1 MGIDLELHNG
11 RPHRPERRRKPE
23 RRKPTLIRQSYEH
36 GEALA
41 GLISELSPNTSG
53 KLWMVDPYNDTL
65 FNEQV
70 AEAAL
75 REIPDLLSRCSDDAQ
90 TAAVRDLAAFLEACA
105 TTPGSYLVFVGD

>member
-1 MGIDLELHNG
+1 MGIDLQLHNG
-11 RPHRPERRRKPE
+11 RPHQPKRRQKQKP
-23 RRKPTLIRQSYEH
+23 KPTLIRQSHEH

-41 GLISELSPNTSG
+41 GLISELPTNTSG
-53 KLWMVDPYNDTL
+53 KLWMVDPYRDTL

-75 REIPDLLSRCSDDAQ
+75 REIPDLLNRCADDAQ
-90 TAAVRDLAAFLEACA
+90 TAAVRDLAACLEDCA

>member
-1 MGIDLELHNG
+1 MGIDLQLHNG
-11 RPHRPERRRKPE
+11 RPHWPKP
-23 RRKPTLIRQSYEH
+23 RQKQKPTLIRQSYEH
-36 GEALA
+36 AETLA
-41 GLISELSPNTSG
+41 GLISELPTNTSG
-53 KLWMVDPYNDTL
+53 KLWTVDPYRDTL

-75 REIPDLLSRCSDDAQ
+75 REIPDLLNRCADDAQ

>member
-1 MGIDLELHNG
+1 MGTDLRLHSE
-11 RPHRPERRRKPE
+11 RPRRSGRRRD
-23 RRKPTLIRQSYEH
+23 PTLVRESYEH

-41 GLISELSPNTSG
+41 ALLSELPTNTSG
-53 KLWMVDPYNDTL
+53 KLWTVDPYNDTV

-75 REIPDLLSRCSDDAQ
+75 REIPGLLDRCTGEAQ
-90 TAAVRDLAAFLEACA
+90 TAAVRDLAVFLKACA

>member
-1 MGIDLELHNG
+1 MGIDLQLHNG
-11 RPHRPERRRKPE
+11 RPHQPKRRQKQ
-23 RRKPTLIRQSYEH
+23 KPTLIRQSHEH

-41 GLISELSPNTSG
+41 ALISELPTNTSG
-53 KLWMVDPYNDTL
+53 KLWMVDPYRDTL

-75 REIPDLLSRCSDDAQ
+75 REIPDLLNRCTSDAQ

-105 TTPGSYLVFVGD
+105 TTPGSHLVFVGD

>member
-1 MGIDLELHNG
+1 MGIDLQLHSG
-11 RPHRPERRRKPE
+11 RPHWPKRHQKE
-23 RRKPTLIRQSYEH
+23 KPTLIRQSSGH

-41 GLISELSPNTSG
+41 GLISELPADTSG

-70 AEAAL
+70 AGAAL
-75 REIPDLLSRCSDDAQ
+75 REIPDLLSRCTDDAQ
-90 TAAVRDLAAFLEACA
+90 TAAVRDLAALLEACA